1 MLAAIVG
8 VTDIDPFVLSLA
20 QGVAAPLSAKGA
32 AAAVLIATASNN
44 LLKAGYTGAFAGA
57 RAALPA
63 MGALLALA
71 IGAVGIAVWLAMWG

>member
-8 VTDIDPFVLSLA
+8 FTDVDPFVLSLA

-44 LLKAGYTGAFAGA
+44 FLKAGYAAAFAGA
-57 RAALPA
+57 RASLPA
-63 MGALLALA
+63 AGALIALAL
-71 IGAVGIAVWLAMWG
+71 GAVGIALWLATQG